1 MSQETDQET
10 IAHLQDL
17 VRKHNV
23 FYAVYQERVLKEE
36 SMERVGFDL
45 ELYGIHDH
53 PQGIINPGC
62 DQCEAVY
69 EDLKQIAEWILP
81 KEERASVYKIA
92 PFDRALHMP
101 PSRQFRP
108 EVELQIRILHRHD
121 PEQPIDDCERFCLK
135 EMREKLAALGAREGN

>member
-1 MSQETDQET
+1 MAQETDQET

-36 SMERVGFDL
+36 SIERVGFDL

-62 DQCEAVY
+62 DQCETVY
-69 EDLKQIAEWILP
+69 EDLKEIAGGFCRKKYALRFIKSP
-81 KEERASVYKIA
+81 PSTA
-92 PFDRALHMP
+92 PCTCRRVANFDRKSNCRSESCTDTM
-101 PSRQFRP
+101 SRNQLTIASGF
-108 EVELQIRILHRHD
+108 
-121 PEQPIDDCERFCLK
+121 
-135 EMREKLAALGAREGN
+135 A

>member
-1 MSQETDQET
+1 MTQESDQEAF
-10 IAHLQDL
+10 AHLQEL

-45 ELYGIHDH
+45 ELYGVHDH

-62 DQCEAVY
+62 SQCEEVY
-69 EDLKQIAEWILP
+69 EDLKQLAEWILP

-92 PFDRALHMP
+92 PFDQALHMP

-121 PEQPIDDCERFCLK
+121 PEEPIDDCERLCLK
-135 EMREKLAALGAREGN
+135 EMREKLAALGAREGK

>member
-1 MSQETDQET
+1 MTQESDQEAF
-10 IAHLQDL
+10 AHLQEL

-45 ELYGIHDH
+45 ELYGVHDH

-62 DQCEAVY
+62 SQCEEVY

-81 KEERASVYKIA
+81 QEKRASVYKIA
-92 PFDRALHMP
+92 PFDQALHMP

-121 PEQPIDDCERFCLK
+121 PEEPIDDCERLCLK
-135 EMREKLAALGAREGN
+135 EMREKLATLGAREGK

>member
-1 MSQETDQET
+1 MTQDNEQGT
-10 IAHLQDL
+10 IAHLKDL

-23 FYAVYQERVLKEE
+23 FYAVWQEPILKEE
-36 SMERVGFDL
+36 GLERVGFDL

-62 DQCEAVY
+62 SQCEEVY
-69 EDLKQIAEWILP
+69 DDLKQIAQWILP

-92 PFDRALHMP
+92 PFDQALHMP

-121 PEQPIDDCERFCLK
+121 VERPIDDCERLCLK
-135 EMREKLAALGAREGN
+135 EMRGKLAELGAREGK

>member
-1 MSQETDQET
+1 MTQESDQAAF
-10 IAHLQDL
+10 AHLQDL

-62 DQCEAVY
+62 DQCEVVY

-92 PFDRALHMP
+92 PFDQALHMP

-121 PEQPIDDCERFCLK
+121 PEETIDDCERLCLK
-135 EMREKLAALGAREGN
+135 EMRERLAALGAREGK